1 MTSYIFIGRD
11 FPGLPHSHLNVYSHK
26 GLVYSHK
33 GKTRDA
39 LKGSRLADHDRLND
53 INDVVLFERTD
64 RWPSM

>member
-11 FPGLPHSHLNVYSHK
+11 FPGFSHLSVYSHK

-39 LKGSRLADHDRLND
+39 LKGSRLADYDRLKA
-53 INDVVLFERTD
+53 INDAVLFERD
-64 RWPSM
+64 GR